1 MSSRQ
6 LTSTHAYTP
15 IPLWRLSD
23 LNSAVLSVSYDSLE
37 PSANSGIT
45 IGTSDIVVCSIHLC
59 SYLSSL
65 RCRSY
70 VLPFTPP
77 SVHYVL
83 QVPCLW
89 RFRHTDNLHC
99 VVTLAGVSGD
109 FRTLS
114 CRPHRLSQALP
125 LTTSIGDLLATPLA
139 PLASSGGLSL
149 IDSAAP
155 RLTCPH
161 LSSVFFIASAG
172 DGCSNNETT
181 MTGMMTT
188 TVTGVGTATK
198 LT

>member
-45 IGTSDIVVCSIHLC
+45 IGTSNTVVCVVCSIHLC

-70 VLPFTPP
+70 VLPSAPP
-77 SVHYVL
+77 SAHHVL

-89 RFRHTDNLHC
+89 RFRHTDNLYC
-99 VVTLAGVSGD
+99 VVTLGGVSGD
-109 FRTLS
+109 FRALS
-114 CRPHRLSQALP
+114 CRPHQLSQALP
-125 LTTSIGDLLATPLA
+125 LTTSIGDLLLVTLLA
-139 PLASSGGLSL
+139 PLASQQFLCSTLGMSGGLSL

-155 RLTCPH
+155 RLTCSH
-161 LSSVFFIASAG
+161 LSSVFFIASVLVTAAA
-172 DGCSNNETT
+172 T
-181 MTGMMTT
+181 MRRR
-188 TVTGVGTATK
+188 
-198 LT
+198 